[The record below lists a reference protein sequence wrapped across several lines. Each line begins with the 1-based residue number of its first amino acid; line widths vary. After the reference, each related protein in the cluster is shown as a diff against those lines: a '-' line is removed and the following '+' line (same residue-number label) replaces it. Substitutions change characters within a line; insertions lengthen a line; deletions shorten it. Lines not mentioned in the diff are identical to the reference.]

1 MHRNID
7 PTPRP
12 LLLRETAEIAL
23 TEVKRF
29 VEPRLSS
36 DFNLRR
42 VSAPL
47 CLPVGSGLNGPEEP
61 VRFRLGGSGLE
72 MEIVTGLDRWLR
84 AQLVRYDTAEGF
96 GVFAVMNA
104 VRPDIPRTAV
114 SSPDLCSW
122 AWQQVLRDDAGTDA
136 EVLSRAVRR
145 LYAILRDTEKM
156 LLDKFPHL
164 HPVLPQDIV
173 EADAAGIADDDPETD
188 PRRME
193 HRYVRDHADKAMI
206 FTSIPAE
213 EEEGAMSAARLI
225 VWNEML
231 RTPLEL
237 AEVAIFPPST
247 DAPLKSV
254 GGNIWRDTLALHILH
269 QTELLK

>member
-1 MHRNID
+1 MNRNVD

-42 VSAPL
+42 VSSPI
-47 CLPVGSGLNGPEEP
+47 CLPVGSGLNGDAEP
-61 VRFRLGGSGLE
+61 VKFRLECSGQE

-84 AQLVRYDTAEGF
+84 AQLVRYDAAEGF

-104 VRPDIPRTAV
+104 VRPDIPCTAV

-122 AWQQVLRDDAGTDA
+122 AWQQVLREDAGTDA
-136 EVLSRAVRR
+136 EVLSQAVRR

-156 LLDKFPHL
+156 ILDKFPHL
-164 HPVLPQDIV
+164 HSVLPQDI
-173 EADAAGIADDDPETD
+173 ADADIAVIAEDEPETEL
-188 PRRME
+188 RRLE
-193 HRYVRDHADKAMI
+193 HRYVRDHADKALT
-206 FTSIPAE
+206 FTSIPKE
-213 EEEGAMSAARLI
+213 DEEGMPSARLV

-237 AEVAIFPPST
+237 AEVAIYPPGS
-247 DAPLKSV
+247 DAPLESV

>member
-1 MHRNID
+1 MHKSSD

-29 VEPRLSS
+29 VEPRLCS

-47 CLPVGSGLNGPEEP
+47 CLPAGSGLNGSHEP
-61 VRFRLGGSGLE
+61 VRFRLQGSDQE

-104 VRPDIPRTAV
+104 VRPDLPRTAV
-114 SSPDLCSW
+114 TSPDLCSW

-136 EVLSRAVRR
+136 EVLFSAVKRI
-145 LYAILRDTEKM
+145 YAIMRDTEKM

-164 HPVLPQDIV
+164 HSVLPADLSV
-173 EADAAGIADDDPETD
+173 ASPAEVTATEPEAETCRAEHLYVRNHANNAVMLTCDDAADGV
-188 PRRME
+188 PR
-193 HRYVRDHADKAMI
+193 
-206 FTSIPAE
+206 
-213 EEEGAMSAARLI
+213 ARLL

-231 RTPLEL
+231 RAPLEL
-237 AEVAIFPPST
+237 AEVAIHPPGS
-247 DAPLKSV
+247 DAPLESV
-254 GGNIWRDTLALHILH
+254 GGNIWRDTMALHILH

>member
-1 MHRNID
+1 MNRNID

-47 CLPVGSGLNGPEEP
+47 CLPVGSGLNGDAEP
-61 VRFRLGGSGLE
+61 VTFRLAGSGQE

-84 AQLVRYDTAEGF
+84 AQLVRYDAAQGF

-122 AWQQVLRDDAGTDA
+122 AWQQVLRDDADTDA
-136 EVLSRAVRR
+136 EVLSQTMRR

-156 LLDKFPHL
+156 ILDKFPHL
-164 HPVLPQDIV
+164 RSVLPQDISD
-173 EADAAGIADDDPETD
+173 ADASEIADDEPASEL
-188 PRRME
+188 RRLE
-193 HRYVRDHADKAMI
+193 HRYVRDHADKALV
-206 FTSIPAE
+206 FTTIPEAE
-213 EEEGAMSAARLI
+213 AGKGMPSARLV

-237 AEVAIFPPST
+237 AEVAIFAPGS
-247 DAPLKSV
+247 DAPLESA

>member
-1 MHRNID
+1 MNRNID

-61 VRFRLGGSGLE
+61 VRFRLGGSGQE
-72 MEIVTGLDRWLR
+72 MEIVTGLNRWLR

-104 VRPDIPRTAV
+104 VRPDIPHTAV

-213 EEEGAMSAARLI
+213 EEVGAMSAARLI

-237 AEVAIFPPST
+237 AEVAIFPPGT
-247 DAPLKSV
+247 DAPLESV